1 MRKAL
6 GTKSGQ
12 REEIRRDLLD
22 QLERN
27 GTVGKF
33 YTDLV
38 EDYMGLYDIKTG
50 LFEDI
55 RARGE
60 KVPVLTAAGLETGKK
75 TNDSV
80 PDLLK
85 VSAQML
91 KIMDSLG
98 LDTDEP
104 TNTGGDGDG
113 EADRL

>member
-1 MRKAL
+1 MANRD
-6 GTKSGQ
+6 
-12 REEIRRDLLD
+12 EIRQDLLD

-38 EDYMGLYDIKTG
+38 EDYMGLYDVKTG
-50 LFEDI
+50 LFADI
-55 RARGE
+55 RERGE
-60 KVPVLTAAGLETGKK
+60 KVPAVTAAGLETGKK

-80 PDLLK
+80 TDLLK
-85 VSAQML
+85 VNAQML

-98 LDTDEP
+98 LDTDQP

-113 EADRL
+113 DADRL

>member
-1 MRKAL
+1 MKKAM
-6 GTKSGQ
+6 KKDER
-12 REEIRRDLLD
+12 REEIRQDLLA

-55 RARGE
+55 RDRGE
-60 KVPVLTAAGLETGKK
+60 KVPVVTAAGMETGKK